1 MALARQE
8 EATTFMF
15 LLAAFDVLLY
25 RYSGQTDFIVGTPVA
40 GRTHNEFAGMIGFFV
55 NTLALRARINAEMSF
70 RELLKQVRQVSLD
83 SYVHQDMP
91 FDKIV
96 EELAPE
102 RMASHTPLFQVMF
115 AFQNLSQTSVPI
127 KDLIVTSFAAETQ
140 TSKFDLTVAMV
151 NSGPTINGSFSY
163 NTDLFEASTIAKMI
177 SHFQRLLLSI
187 VSSPDSPLN
196 TLEML
201 SEEEVVLLNTPV
213 AIAELEQSFSF

>member
-1 MALARQE
+1 DSFRRGEASPLAELELQYADYAVWQREYLSRALLEERLSYWRRQLEGAPSLLQLPTDKPRPAIQTYSGASMFVALNERLCEQIMALARQE

-127 KDLIVTSFAAETQ
+127 KDLIVTSF
-140 TSKFDLTVAMV
+140 
-151 NSGPTINGSFSY
+151 
-163 NTDLFEASTIAKMI
+163 
-177 SHFQRLLLSI
+177 
-187 VSSPDSPLN
+187 
-196 TLEML
+196 
-201 SEEEVVLLNTPV
+201 
-213 AIAELEQSFSF
+213 